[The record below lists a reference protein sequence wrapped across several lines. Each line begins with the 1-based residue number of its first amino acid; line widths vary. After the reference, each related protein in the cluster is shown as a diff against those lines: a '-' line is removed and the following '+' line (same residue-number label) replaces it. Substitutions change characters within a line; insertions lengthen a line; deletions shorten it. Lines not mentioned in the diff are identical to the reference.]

1 MISDPKIQPPPQARF
16 AARPRASPRGDAASG
31 ARAGPP
37 NLGEACRLAGEPR
50 PPRLRRD
57 TLAGHCARRPAGRG
71 RWPTAARTAQQC
83 FPLMLCHNRVYPLR
97 ADIFWE
103 KNKFREQKPHVHR
116 ETKMRRADSAVY
128 PQCPAKPA
136 HGSRGAVLQIM
147 RHPFKGARMPKLVA
161 R

>member
-16 AARPRASPRGDAASG
+16 ATRPRATPVATPRRASG
-31 ARAGPP
+31 TRAGPP

-83 FPLMLCHNRVYPLR
+83 FPLMLCHNRVSPSGRTFLKKNQISRTKAARPPGNGKSPSWFCRLPAVPGQAR
-97 ADIFWE
+97 ARLAW
-103 KNKFREQKPHVHR
+103 
-116 ETKMRRADSAVY
+116 
-128 PQCPAKPA
+128 
-136 HGSRGAVLQIM
+136 RGAANYEAPLQG
-147 RHPFKGARMPKLVA
+147 RPNA
-161 R
+161 